1 VTRTLVFAR
10 EQLRAPFTLALIITV
25 PVLFVIA
32 AAGALSDFADALGGK
47 LAGDAAVALGAG
59 WAAAFLSGAL
69 GFFSAVSAHG
79 ADRRLSLSGLGPA
92 RVAVSRIGAALLLAL
107 IAATA
112 AFAALELRAPV
123 AHPAHAAVAIF
134 GFALLYVAVG
144 VLVGSLIQ
152 APLEGSLVVVFI
164 FLLDAFTGPGMSG
177 SVPVWAIS
185 QKPAS
190 MLIAAGMGDTSPGGD
205 WIRVGFVVIAALL
218 AALMA
223 FVISARRRS

>member
-1 VTRTLVFAR
+1 MTRTATFAR
-10 EQLRAPFTLALIITV
+10 EQLRAPFTLALLVAV
-25 PVLFVIA
+25 PMLFVVA
-32 AAGALSDFADALGGK
+32 AASALTDFADALGGK
-47 LAGDAAVALGAG
+47 LASDSAVALGAG

-79 ADRRLSLSGLGPA
+79 ADRRLSLAGLGPA
-92 RVAVSRIGAALLLAL
+92 HVAVSRIGAALMLAL
-107 IAATA
+107 VSAAA

-123 AHPAHAAVAIF
+123 VHPAHAAVAIF
-134 GFALLYVAVG
+134 TFALLYVSVG
-144 VLVGSLIQ
+144 IVVGSLVR
-152 APLEGSLVVVFI
+152 APLEGSLIVVFI

-190 MLIAAGMGDTSPGGD
+190 MLIAAGMGEDSPTGD
-205 WIRVGFVVIAALL
+205 WLRVGLVVLVALL
-218 AALMA
+218 AALAA

>member
-1 VTRTLVFAR
+1 MTRTVVFAR
-10 EQLRAPFTLALIITV
+10 EQLRAPFTLALLIAV

-47 LAGDAAVALGAG
+47 LGGDAAVALGAG

-69 GFFSAVSAHG
+69 GFFAAVSAHD
-79 ADRRLSLSGLGPA
+79 ADRRLVLAGLGAA

-107 IAATA
+107 VSTGA

-123 AHPAHAAVAIF
+123 AHPAHAAIAIF

-144 VLVGSLIQ
+144 VLVGSLIH

-185 QKPAS
+185 QKPAT
-190 MLIAAGMGDTSPGGD
+190 MLIAAGMGEGSSSGEWLRTGL
-205 WIRVGFVVIAALL
+205 VVLAALL
-218 AALMA
+218 AALAA
-223 FVISARRRS
+223 FVISSRRRS